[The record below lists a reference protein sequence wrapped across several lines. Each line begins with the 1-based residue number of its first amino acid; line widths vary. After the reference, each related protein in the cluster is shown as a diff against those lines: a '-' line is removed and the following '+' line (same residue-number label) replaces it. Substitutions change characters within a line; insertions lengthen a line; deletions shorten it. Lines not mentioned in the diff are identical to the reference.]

1 MGEGSRVEAK
11 VVADAAEIGGSYK
24 GELNVRSLIL
34 LDKGRAEGV
43 LDAKTLAVREG
54 AQINGS
60 INAGQ
65 AAAGG
70 HAHTAAPPAGGI
82 LGRVIL
88 RDLAASLAAPSGG
101 TAASRSGGS
110 RGSTIRALATSPS
123 WPTRATCRAWPPP
136 GPRRS
141 SWPPR

>member
-1 MGEGSRVEAK
+1 MEPDTLTVIDASADVEGKLTGKDARILGKFKGEIALSGRLFMGEGSRVDAK

-24 GELNVRSLIL
+24 GELNVRSLVL

-65 AAAGG
+65 AAG
-70 HAHTAAPPAGGI
+70 AHHSAAPPT
-82 LGRVIL
+82 
-88 RDLAASLAAPSGG
+88 GG
-101 TAASRSGGS
+101 T
-110 RGSTIRALATSPS
+110 LA
-123 WPTRATCRAWPPP
+123 R
-136 GPRRS
+136 
-141 SWPPR
+141 

>member
-1 MGEGSRVEAK
+1 MEPDTVTVIDASSDVEGKLTGKDARILGRFKGEIALSGRLFMGEGSRVEAK

-65 AAAGG
+65 AAGG
-70 HAHTAAPPAGGI
+70 HGHAAAPPAGGV
-82 LGRVIL
+82 LGR
-88 RDLAASLAAPSGG
+88 
-101 TAASRSGGS
+101 
-110 RGSTIRALATSPS
+110 
-123 WPTRATCRAWPPP
+123 
-136 GPRRS
+136 
-141 SWPPR
+141 

>member
-65 AAAGG
+65 AAASHGQPAG
-70 HAHTAAPPAGGI
+70 HGHTAAAPAGGI
-82 LGRVIL
+82 LGR
-88 RDLAASLAAPSGG
+88 
-101 TAASRSGGS
+101 
-110 RGSTIRALATSPS
+110 
-123 WPTRATCRAWPPP
+123 
-136 GPRRS
+136 
-141 SWPPR
+141 

>member
-1 MGEGSRVEAK
+1 MEPDTVTIIDASSDVEGRLTGKDARILGKFKGEIALSGRLFMGEGSRVEAK

-65 AAAGG
+65 AAGSAHG
-70 HAHTAAPPAGGI
+70 HAAAAPPAGGI
-82 LGRVIL
+82 VAR
-88 RDLAASLAAPSGG
+88 
-101 TAASRSGGS
+101 
-110 RGSTIRALATSPS
+110 
-123 WPTRATCRAWPPP
+123 
-136 GPRRS
+136 
-141 SWPPR
+141 

>member
-1 MGEGSRVEAK
+1 MEGDTLTVIDASCDVEGRLTGKDARILGKFKGEIALSGRLFMGEGSRVEAK

-65 AAAGG
+65 AAGSH
-70 HAHTAAPPAGGI
+70 HAAAPPGGI
-82 LGRVIL
+82 LAR
-88 RDLAASLAAPSGG
+88 
-101 TAASRSGGS
+101 
-110 RGSTIRALATSPS
+110 
-123 WPTRATCRAWPPP
+123 
-136 GPRRS
+136 
-141 SWPPR
+141 